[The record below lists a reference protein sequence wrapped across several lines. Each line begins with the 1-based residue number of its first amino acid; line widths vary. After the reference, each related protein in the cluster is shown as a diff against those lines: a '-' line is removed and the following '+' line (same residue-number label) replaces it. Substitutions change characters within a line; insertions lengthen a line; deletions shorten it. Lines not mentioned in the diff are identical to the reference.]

1 MATYYKLKI
10 EDRLQIG
17 SSSSRSIRR
26 MGKIPINYYYKGEE
40 NRNFLIDQKEL
51 YQAVRSGQH
60 VFEVSINNETVYVMI
75 KDAQYNPITEKI
87 IHIDLMRVRRT
98 EKMTFSLPLILEGS
112 AIGSVEGGIVT
123 QVSNSIDV
131 ECFPTDVPES
141 IAVDISELELN
152 AVLMAKDILLTEDV
166 SLISPEDTTIA
177 TCNPPKAEEEPE
189 VEELEEGEEIEEG
202 EEPAD
207 GEEGTKP
214 TEEKDDD
221 KKEGPAKEE
230 DAKKSKGDSQD

>member
-40 NRNFLIDQKEL
+40 NRNFLIDQKDL

-152 AVLMAKDILLTEDV
+152 AVLMAKDISLTEDV

-189 VEELEEGEEIEEG
+189 VEELEEGLEG
-202 EEPAD
+202 EEPIE
-207 GEEGTKP
+207 GEEGAEP
-214 TEEKDDD
+214 AEG
-221 KKEGPAKEE
+221 KEGAKEE
-230 DAKKSKGDSQD
+230 KPTKEEDSKDNKGDSQG